1 MTLQEYF
8 NTMLYRDIIE
18 RYNIKDSTLFK
29 QFVKILFQSVTKEY
43 SINKISNTLKSQ
55 GFSFDKNLIYSFVDY
70 LEDIYF

>member
-8 NTMLYRDIIE
+8 NTMLYRDVIE

>member
-1 MTLQEYF
+1 
-8 NTMLYRDIIE
+8 MLYRDVIE

>member
-8 NTMLYRDIIE
+8 NTMLYRDVIE

-43 SINKISNTLKSQ
+43 SINKISNTLKSK